1 MGGNLKFADVEM
13 NESENQEKKLKKSR
27 PWDLASPN
35 YPNATNTLK

>member
-1 MGGNLKFADVEM
+1 MGGNLKIADVEM
-13 NESENQEKKLKKSR
+13 NESENQEKIKKSR